1 MDARSRLKSSAVI
14 SCALHVLVFSLTAF
28 SFASCTGPVL
38 QGREAQP
45 QIIEA
50 TAVHPKEIEQ
60 YYERRSLER
69 RQALERE
76 KRAQRKQ
83 MEAERSRAD
92 ALRKKKR
99 ESLQLEKARQE
110 RRQALLQERE
120 RKAEEARRLK
130 EKLRRQEAERKK
142 REAGQR
148 LRAEQKRERERKRKA
163 EEARL
168 KKEREAEQRRKRAAE
183 EAKRLAE
190 EDRQLKMRKRQ
201 RALWTRQ
208 YVGLLRD
215 SIERQW
221 KKPPS
226 SVKGGDCV
234 LKVRQSPAGE
244 VLDLNIV
251 SCDGDRLFMRSVEE
265 AVWKASPLP
274 PPPSPD
280 VFDAD
285 VELTFRQK
293 Y

>member
-1 MDARSRLKSSAVI
+1 MGERSRLKSSAVI
-14 SCALHVLVFSLTAF
+14 SCALHAVVFSLTAF

-45 QIIEA
+45 QVIEA

-60 YYERRSLER
+60 YYERRSEKK

-76 KRAQRKQ
+76 KRVQQKQ
-83 MEAERSRAD
+83 LEAERSRAD
-92 ALRKKKR
+92 ALKKKKQ

-110 RRQALLQERE
+110 RQQALLRERE
-120 RKAEEARRLK
+120 RKDEEARRLK

-142 REAGQR
+142 REAEQR
-148 LRAEQKRERERKRKA
+148 LRAEQERERKRKA
-163 EEARL
+163 EEARV

-190 EDRQLKMRKRQ
+190 EERQLKMRKRQ

-234 LKVRQSPAGE
+234 LKVRQSATGE
-244 VLDLNIV
+244 VLDLSIV

-280 VFDAD
+280 VFDAN

>member
-14 SCALHVLVFSLTAF
+14 SFVLHALVFSLIAF
-28 SFASCTGPVL
+28 GFASCTGPVL
-38 QGREAQP
+38 QGSEAQP
-45 QIIEA
+45 RIIEA
-50 TAVHPKEIEQ
+50 TAVHPKEVEQ
-60 YYERRSLER
+60 YYERLQLK
-69 RQALERE
+69 RQESLERE
-76 KRAQRKQ
+76 KRARQERR
-83 MEAERSRAD
+83 EAERSRAD
-92 ALRKKKR
+92 ALRKKKQ
-99 ESLQLEKARQE
+99 ESLQLEKARRQ
-110 RRQALLQERE
+110 RQQALLHERE
-120 RKAEEARRLK
+120 RKDEEARRLK
-130 EKLRRQEAERKK
+130 EQLRRQEAERKK
-142 REAGQR
+142 HEADRR
-148 LRAEQKRERERKRKA
+148 LRAEQKRERERKA

-168 KKEREAEQRRKRAAE
+168 RKEREAEQQRKRAAE

-190 EDRQLKMRKRQ
+190 EGRQLKMRKRQ

-215 SIERQW
+215 SIERHW

-234 LKVRQSPAGE
+234 LKVRQDQNGE
-244 VLDLNIV
+244 VLDLSIV

-274 PPPSPD
+274 AAPSPD
-280 VFDAD
+280 VFDAN

>member
-1 MDARSRLKSSAVI
+1 VDARSRLKSSAVI
-14 SCALHVLVFSLTAF
+14 SCALHAVVFSLTAF
-28 SFASCTGPVL
+28 SLESCTGPVL

-45 QIIEA
+45 QIIAA
-50 TAVHPKEIEQ
+50 TAVHPKEIRQ
-60 YYERRSLER
+60 YYERRSEER
-69 RQALERE
+69 RRALERE

-83 MEAERSRAD
+83 LEAERSRAD

-99 ESLQLEKARQE
+99 EAAQLEKARRE
-110 RRQALLQERE
+110 RKQALLQERE

-142 REAGQR
+142 REAEQR
-148 LRAEQKRERERKRKA
+148 LRAERERERERKRKA

-168 KKEREAEQRRKRAAE
+168 QKQREAERERKRAAQ

-190 EDRQLKMRKRQ
+190 EERQLKMRKRQ

-280 VFDAD
+280 VFDAN